1 MTITLD
7 GILKS
12 LESLCDKEVCQASD
26 FGIEFGTYAPEKIK
40 SSNVKCIT
48 VSPFVNLKLI
58 HFMNE
63 NKSNLA
69 ITGIPLSFRDNHFP
83 LSEIDFEMMK
93 SLVNNNIKTINL
105 SEPWIH
111 SQKGGFSYLLQTL
124 GFTKIGY
131 TSMKLSS
138 EKTISNWS
146 IPSIR
151 FNDFIT
157 SLSHLT
163 KNWLSYSLA
172 PEESEMSFVFDN
184 QSLSQFDIE
193 EIKKRGI
200 SNLVGFAFDSRKLQQ
215 FQKYKMNYLYI
226 PFIEFYNIS
235 LRKFSQVL
243 QLETNEQ
250 VLFYAQKNVEW
261 ITDKKI

>member
-7 GILKS
+7 AVLKS
-12 LESLCDKEVCQASD
+12 LESLCDKEVYQTSD
-26 FGIEFGTYAPEKIK
+26 FGIEFGTFAPEKIK

-63 NKSNLA
+63 NKSNLT
-69 ITGIPLSFRDNHFP
+69 ITGIPLSFRENRFP
-83 LSEIDFEMMK
+83 LSEIDFEMLK
-93 SLVNNNIKTINL
+93 SLVSNNIKTINL
-105 SEPWIH
+105 SESWIY

-124 GFTKIGY
+124 GFTKIDY
-131 TSMKLSS
+131 TLLKLST

-146 IPSIR
+146 VPSIR

-163 KNWLSYSLA
+163 KNWLAYSLA
-172 PEESEMSFVFDN
+172 PEDIEMSFVFDN
-184 QSLSQFDIE
+184 QSLSQFDME
-193 EIKKRGI
+193 EIRKKGI
-200 SNLVGFAFDSRKLQQ
+200 SNIIGFAFDSRKLHLL
-215 FQKYKMNYLYI
+215 QKYKMNYLYI
-226 PFIEFYNIS
+226 PFIEFYNIA

-250 VLFYAQKNVEW
+250 VLFYAQKDVEW
-261 ITDKKI
+261 ITDKSI

>member
-7 GILKS
+7 AVLKS
-12 LESLCDKEVCQASD
+12 LESMCDKEVCQASD

-40 SSNVKCIT
+40 SSKIKCIT

-69 ITGIPLSFRDNHFP
+69 ITGVPLSFRDNRFP

-93 SLVNNNIKTINL
+93 SLIHNNIKTIDL
-105 SEPWIH
+105 SEQWIY

-124 GFTKIGY
+124 GFAKIEYTK
-131 TSMKLSS
+131 MNLST
-138 EKTISNWS
+138 EKTINNWS
-146 IPSIR
+146 ISSIR

-163 KNWLSYSLA
+163 KHWIAYPLA
-172 PEESEMSFVFDN
+172 PEDVEMSFIFDN
-184 QSLSQFDIE
+184 QSLSRSELE
-193 EIKKRGI
+193 EIKKKGI
-200 SNLVGFAFDSRKLQQ
+200 SNIIGFSFDSRKLHLY
-215 FQKYKMNYLYI
+215 QKYKMNFLYI
-226 PFIEFYNIS
+226 PFIEFYNVS

-250 VLFYAQKNVEW
+250 VLFYAQKDVEW
-261 ITDKKI
+261 QTKNDI

>member
-7 GILKS
+7 AILKS
-12 LESLCDKEVCQASD
+12 LESLCDKEVYQASD

-69 ITGIPLSFRDNHFP
+69 ITGIPLSFRDNRFP

-105 SEPWIH
+105 SEHWIS

-124 GFTKIGY
+124 GFTKIDY
-131 TSMKLSS
+131 TKVNLSS
-138 EKTISNWS
+138 GKILSNWS
-146 IPSIR
+146 LSSIK
-151 FNDFIT
+151 FKDFIT

-163 KNWLSYSLA
+163 KNWLAHILA
-172 PEESEMSFVFDN
+172 PEDAEMSFVFDN
-184 QSLSQFDIE
+184 QPLSHSEIE
-193 EIKKRGI
+193 EIKKKGI
-200 SNLVGFAFDSRKLQQ
+200 SNIIGFSFDSRKLHLY
-215 FQKYKMNYLYI
+215 QKNKMNFLYI

-250 VLFYAQKNVEW
+250 VLFYAQKDIEW
-261 ITDKKI
+261 ISKNNI